1 MKKILFKVL
10 PIAAAIVLAT
20 SCSKD
25 NDDNSNVVNPTPDNP
40 TPEVVTPKI
49 SSVTMSFKVNTSA
62 GLSKIGIAEDNGNL
76 GVSPKFDGD
85 EVINFADADNLVTG
99 SVTLTSAN
107 LTNDGKTAEFEV
119 TFDGEDENI
128 KKFKNREITL
138 TATIGNELTAIS
150 PTSYPTLE
158 YAMRA
163 NSYQVSED
171 AITFSDTKTDI
182 TFVEHTAYLE
192 IGLPVTN
199 TTVKINDIDY
209 KLTYGRGWIALP
221 VGTTVTSE
229 ALSLTDKEVAAAK
242 IYTVHRQVFSVSS
255 TKKVHFS
262 AGNLQYNVRTSEW
275 RFAPNQYDKCY
286 VSNADLGLD
295 FNNLINNFAMFIGN
309 GGLCEEGWNDLFG
322 WGRWIV
328 GEEVDKTPA
337 DDDNYFPS
345 LNQEGDILVGES
357 AIGSGWD
364 ILSISE
370 WNYLFNERDNADQK
384 YGVATVNDVNGVV
397 LLPDTWT
404 APEGI
409 IFTPGMASEYGKN
422 HYVDK
427 GNVYTV
433 EQWATLESAGA
444 VFLPTTG
451 CRTQQGD
458 ITNYVMYQKSTAYYW
473 SSTSAGYYDLTKDDE
488 YNEDEYNAY
497 YFGNTDWYYTYEMQ
511 FTSNGVYTDSK
522 SRRHYGSAVRLVRGF
537 SGTASTDTDYKLNF
551 GFSNDIEG
559 EW

>member
-25 NDDNSNVVNPTPDNP
+25 NDDSNNVINPENNTP
-40 TPEVVTPKI
+40 TPEVVTPKK

-62 GLSKIGIAEDNGNL
+62 GLSKIGIAEDNGKM

-85 EVINFADADNLVTG
+85 EVINFADANNLVTG

-128 KKFKNREITL
+128 EKFKNGEITL
-138 TATIGNELTAIS
+138 TATIGYELTAIS

-163 NSYQVSED
+163 NSYQVSKD
-171 AITFSDTKTDI
+171 AISFSDAKTDI

-221 VGTTVTSE
+221 VGSKVTSE
-229 ALSLTDKEVAAAK
+229 ALSLADKEVAAAK
-242 IYTVHRQVFSVSS
+242 IYTIHRQVFSVSP

-295 FNNLINNFAMFIGN
+295 FNNLINNFGMFIGN

-328 GEEVDKTPA
+328 GQEVDKTPL
-337 DDDNYFPS
+337 DDENYFKD
-345 LNQEGDILVGES
+345 LTDDAILVGES
-357 AIGSGWD
+357 AIGTGWD

-370 WNYLFNERDNADQK
+370 WKYLFNERDDADQK

-409 IFTPGMASEYGKN
+409 TFTPGMASENGKE
-422 HYVDK
+422 HYVDN
-427 GNVYTV
+427 GNVYSIDDWTKM
-433 EQWATLESAGA
+433 ETTGA
-444 VFLPTTG
+444 IFLPTTG
-451 CRTQQGD
+451 SMTLRYGD
-458 ITNYVMYQKSTAYYW
+458 PNNVISQKSTAYYW
-473 SSTSAGYYDLTKDDE
+473 SSTSGENYYYYD
-488 YNEDEYNAY
+488 NPYNAD
-497 YFGNTDWYYTYEMQ
+497 GSRDWYASYYMQ
-511 FTSNGVYTDSK
+511 FTSAVVSVDLR

-537 SGTASTDTDYKLNF
+537 SGTAITDTDYKLNF
-551 GFSNDIEG
+551 GLSNDIEA

>member
-40 TPEVVTPKI
+40 TPEVVTPKT

-85 EVINFADADNLVTG
+85 EVINFADANNLVTG
-99 SVTLTSAN
+99 SVTLTAAN

-119 TFDGEDENI
+119 TFDGEDEYI
-128 KKFKNREITL
+128 EKFKNGEITL
-138 TATIGNELTAIS
+138 TATIGNELTAIN
-150 PTSYPTLE
+150 PKSYTTLE
-158 YAMRA
+158 EAMRA
-163 NSYQVSED
+163 NSYQMSEE

-221 VGTTVTSE
+221 VGSKVTSE
-229 ALSLTDKEVAAAK
+229 ALSLADKEVAAAK
-242 IYTVHRQVFSVSS
+242 IYTVHRQVFSVSP

-262 AGNLQYNVRTSEW
+262 AGNLQYNIRTSEW

-286 VSNADLGLD
+286 VSTADLGDD
-295 FNNLINNFAMFIGN
+295 FFYFINFPENFNGN
-309 GGLCEEGWNDLFG
+309 GGLCEYGWNDLFG

-328 GEEVDKTPA
+328 GEEVDKTPE
-337 DDDNYFPS
+337 DDENYFPS
-345 LNQEGDILVGES
+345 LDQEGDILIGES
-357 AIGSGWD
+357 AIGTGWD
-364 ILSISE
+364 VLSISE

-409 IFTPGMASEYGKN
+409 TFAPGMASKYGKD

-427 GNVYTV
+427 GNVYSV
-433 EQWATLESAGA
+433 EQWKKMEQAGA
-444 VFLPTTG
+444 IFLPTTG
-451 CRTQQGD
+451 TMTMKNG
-458 ITNYVMYQKSTAYYW
+458 NPNNVLSQKSAAYYW
-473 SSTSAGYYDLTKDDE
+473 SSTSGEHYYNDA
-488 YNEDEYNAY
+488 NPYNAD
-497 YFGNTDWYYTYEMQ
+497 GSREWYVSYDMQ
-511 FTSNGVYTDSK
+511 FTSAVVSVDLR

-537 SGTASTDTDYKLNF
+537 SGTAITDTDYKLNF
-551 GFSNDIEG
+551 GLSNDIED

>member
-25 NDDNSNVVNPTPDNP
+25 NEDSNNVINPENNTP
-40 TPEVVTPKI
+40 TPEVVTPKT

-99 SVTLTSAN
+99 SVTLTAAN

-128 KKFKNREITL
+128 EKFKNGEITL
-138 TATIGNELTAIS
+138 TATIGNKLTAIS

-163 NSYQVSED
+163 NSYQVSKD
-171 AITFSDTKTDI
+171 AITFSDAKTDI

-221 VGTTVTSE
+221 VGTKVTSE

-242 IYTVHRQVFSVSS
+242 IYTIHRQVFSVSP

-286 VSNADLGLD
+286 TVNTDVGDDYANIISGSTGSGLS
-295 FNNLINNFAMFIGN
+295 A
-309 GGLCEEGWNDLFG
+309 EGWTDLFG
-322 WGRWIV
+322 WGMWLEGQIPNNTFPYDDSEYLKEIDQD
-328 GEEVDKTPA
+328 GVD
-337 DDDNYFPS
+337 FPYA
-345 LNQEGDILVGES
+345 S
-357 AIGSGWD
+357 AIGYEWNT
-364 ILSISE
+364 LSISE
-370 WNYLFNERDNADQK
+370 WDYLFNTREDADQK
-384 YGVATVNDVNGVV
+384 YGIATVNEINGIV

-404 APEGI
+404 CPEGLT
-409 IFTPGMASEYGKN
+409 FTPGMASVQGKT

-427 GNVYTV
+427 GNIYSDAD
-433 EQWATLESAGA
+433 WIILESSGA
-444 VFLPTTG
+444 VFLPVTG
-451 CRTQQGD
+451 NLSVKNSGSWNNPG
-458 ITNYVMYQKSTAYYW
+458 IIEYNYVVYQQSTAYYW
-473 SSTSAGYYDLTKDDE
+473 SSTSYRHVYNDDPD
-488 YNEDEYNAY
+488 YIIDDYP
-497 YFGNTDWYYTYEMQ
+497 DWYESYYMQ
-511 FTSNGVYTDSK
+511 FTSNNVYTNSV
-522 SRRHYGSAVRLVRGF
+522 SRRHYGSAVRLVQGF
-537 SGTASTDTDYKLNF
+537 TGTAITDTDYKLNF
-551 GFSNDIEG
+551 GLSNDIEA